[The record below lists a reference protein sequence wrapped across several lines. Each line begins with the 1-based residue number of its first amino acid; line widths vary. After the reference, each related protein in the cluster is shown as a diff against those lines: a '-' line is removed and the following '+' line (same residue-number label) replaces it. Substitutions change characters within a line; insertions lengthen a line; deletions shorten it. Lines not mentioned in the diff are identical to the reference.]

1 MSHSAN
7 TLESFTTDATHL
19 EELSEHEFTGD
30 LHRVDLKG
38 RATVADAAVS
48 GARSHTQHH
57 GLGGAQQLV
66 VHLVTFTQQGSEDQD
81 RRNKQ
86 QKHWQNGRFT
96 GVRRLTCM
104 F

>member
-7 TLESFTTDATHL
+7 SLENLTTDTTHL

-66 VHLVTFTQQGSEDQD
+66 VHLVTFIRQRSENQD
-81 RRNKQ
+81 RHQRAEYRLQQLHLKQ
-86 QKHWQNGRFT
+86 K
-96 GVRRLTCM
+96 
-104 F
+104 